1 MLKLK
6 QNRKTTM
13 LTKFGETKEIDIEDG
28 IGQEKVLSG
37 PGFSA
42 LVDEIEVELKAV
54 GFILN
59 YGYLT
64 IASLLFMDDVTLV
77 SKVYREM
84 KEMVQFLQII
94 CHKWHLAINYQK
106 TKVLICNSRECNQK
120 AISIGGKS
128 IEIVRK
134 VKYLGEFLTS
144 DLKLK
149 DHIEEKRITTQTI
162 LNTCLYAASDEVLS
176 KIRMITI
183 LKLYKSTI
191 IPSLLYGCETW
202 IPTENDKQNLL
213 NIQLSII
220 RKIVKALKSTPE
232 ISLYGEIGELP
243 IDFTIDKKHILGN
256 C

>member
-1 MLKLK
+1 M
-6 QNRKTTM
+6 
-13 LTKFGETKEIDIEDG
+13 
-28 IGQEKVLSG
+28 
-37 PGFSA
+37 
-42 LVDEIEVELKAV
+42 
-54 GFILN
+54 
-59 YGYLT
+59 
-64 IASLLFMDDVTLV
+64 
-77 SKVYREM
+77 
-84 KEMVQFLQII
+84 
-94 CHKWHLAINYQK
+94 
-106 TKVLICNSRECNQK
+106 
-120 AISIGGKS
+120 
-128 IEIVRK
+128 EIVWR
-134 VKYLGEFLTS
+134 VKYLGEVLTS

-232 ISLYGEIGELP
+232 ISLHGEIGELP

>member
-1 MLKLK
+1 M
-6 QNRKTTM
+6 
-13 LTKFGETKEIDIEDG
+13 
-28 IGQEKVLSG
+28 
-37 PGFSA
+37 
-42 LVDEIEVELKAV
+42 
-54 GFILN
+54 
-59 YGYLT
+59 
-64 IASLLFMDDVTLV
+64 
-77 SKVYREM
+77 
-84 KEMVQFLQII
+84 
-94 CHKWHLAINYQK
+94 
-106 TKVLICNSRECNQK
+106 
-120 AISIGGKS
+120 
-128 IEIVRK
+128 EIVWR
-134 VKYLGEFLTS
+134 VKYLGEVLTS

-149 DHIEEKRITTQTI
+149 DHIEEKRITTQKI
-162 LNTCLYAASDEVLS
+162 LNTCLYAASNEVLS

>member
-28 IGQEKVLSG
+28 RGQEKVLSG
-37 PGFSA
+37 PEFSA

-106 TKVLICNSRECNQK
+106 TKVLICNSKECNQK

-162 LNTCLYAASDEVLS
+162 LNTCLYAASNEV
-176 KIRMITI
+176 
-183 LKLYKSTI
+183 
-191 IPSLLYGCETW
+191 
-202 IPTENDKQNLL
+202 
-213 NIQLSII
+213 
-220 RKIVKALKSTPE
+220 
-232 ISLYGEIGELP
+232 
-243 IDFTIDKKHILGN
+243 
-256 C
+256 